1 MHKCTGEETTQ
12 QLVHHL
18 RVPVDVLS
26 ELSELAAHAAQR
38 VHVWKASVTSFFMPR
53 QAGAGQMSYPRV
65 R

>member
-1 MHKCTGEETTQ
+1 M
-12 QLVHHL
+12 